1 MGVCAEVL
9 HCAAFLYADDCLIAF
24 TDPVWL
30 QGAFDTMTGLL
41 ERYGFWTNI
50 VKKFSMLCY
59 PCCAVGTQEEACYER
74 RMNG

>member
-1 MGVCAEVL
+1 ML
-9 HCAAFLYADDCLIAF
+9 HCATFLYADDGLVVL

-30 QGAFDTMTGLL
+30 QGMFDTMTGLF

-59 PCCAVGTQEEACYER
+59 PCGTVGTQQKACYEQ